1 MRSESSAVFVIVIKK
16 TMSSRGNGG
25 KSVFDPRFKR
35 LLWYLIG
42 TTKGGVTRARILE
55 MLNFR
60 PSNTNQIAS
69 ELRLDY
75 KTVVHH
81 LEILSKNGLV
91 ITDNRDEYGATFF
104 LTPLMEKNYSAF
116 QEILSKISVSR

>member
-1 MRSESSAVFVIVIKK
+1 MY
-16 TMSSRGNGG
+16 
-25 KSVFDPRFKR
+25 FDPRFKR

-42 TTKGGVTRARILE
+42 TTKGGVSRARILE

-81 LEILSKNGLV
+81 LGILSKNGL

-104 LTPLMEKNYSAF
+104 LTPLMEKHCSAF
-116 QEILSKISVSR
+116 QEILSKISGSR

>member
-1 MRSESSAVFVIVIKK
+1 MY
-16 TMSSRGNGG
+16 
-25 KSVFDPRFKR
+25 FDPRFKR

-42 TTKGGVTRARILE
+42 STKGGVSRARILE
-55 MLNFR
+55 SLNSR

-69 ELRLDY
+69 DLRLEY

-91 ITDNRDEYGATFF
+91 ITDNRGVYGATFS
-104 LTPLMEKNYSAF
+104 LTPLMEKNYYAF
-116 QEILSKISVSR
+116 GEILSKINGSL